1 MTTKSNLVYQRIESL
16 SIHTYHHVC
25 GSDINSD
32 NKHVY
37 LFRKDFAQ
45 ILHTLTRPCAS
56 SNYMSVICVGFFFP
70 FFSAPLI
77 PSFLLSFFLSF
88 LSSLFLLIHYFSF
101 FPFFLFSRYLSFSWS
116 IDSASPCGC
125 NISKYIYH
133 SIANILL
140 KNNRHWI
147 LTN

>member
-56 SNYMSVICVGFFFP
+56 SNYMSVICVGFFLSFFLCSLNSFFP
-70 FFSAPLI
+70 T
-77 PSFLLSFFLSF
+77 FLLSFLSQFSLPFNSLFFFLSF
-88 LSSLFLLIHYFSF
+88 L
-101 FPFFLFSRYLSFSWS
+101 PFFSISFLFMINWLGQSVWLQHIQIHLSFYCKH
-116 IDSASPCGC
+116 PP
-125 NISKYIYH
+125 
-133 SIANILL
+133 
-140 KNNRHWI
+140 
-147 LTN
+147 